1 MPQSWFEFTI
11 FARLWLPRER
21 DAKKRKEEPQAYSV
35 VDRSRMDAVLKF
47 KELNPKMFVERCEK
61 GGRVP
66 RPS

>member
-11 FARLWLPRER
+11 FARPCLPRER
-21 DAKKRKEEPQAYSV
+21 DAEKRKERPQAYSV
-35 VDRSRMDAVLKF
+35 VARSRMDAVLKF
-47 KELNPKMFVERCEK
+47 KDYNPKMFVERCEK